1 MPSENLFSSLTMNK
15 AIRSLEDLILLLLL
29 LLGQFGL
36 HQQYLKFKMYTS
48 RLARSESLHITF
60 FCFEASSSPGKGNG
74 TSV

>member
-36 HQQYLKFKMYTS
+36 HQQYLKFKSYYFAEKKLELCM
-48 RLARSESLHITF
+48 ELH
-60 FCFEASSSPGKGNG
+60 
-74 TSV
+74 V

>member
-1 MPSENLFSSLTMNK
+1 MNK

-60 FCFEASSSPGKGNG
+60 FCFEASPQAEGVKQGDK
-74 TSV
+74 VV